1 MLLPATHTRP
11 TGRFALSFTR
21 CPFCEHPNLA
31 EGKFCS
37 ECGGALHLAP
47 CPKCGAVNQV
57 TSSVCYQCRS
67 PLQGRGVAA
76 PAPSLPTDLSDL
88 LPDSISGTVV
98 PESLPVAVVRE
109 SSPRR
114 RSRAIIG
121 TVVVVAIAALG
132 YNVYRQRSLINEP
145 PPQAAGSEATDRA
158 AAAGVV
164 RRDAAVGAPNSPSR
178 VAPARAATL
187 PVTSLAAPAH
197 ATVDQPRTD
206 PQPAESQRAKAAVP
220 AAARPQAVSAGKAG
234 PFVPEACTEAGA
246 ALGLCVM
253 SPARK
258 KAAET
263 AAAVSTAIGRDPAT
277 GSRKSDGQEPARP
290 QECTEAVAALGLCPA
305 GITQGR
311 K

>member
-1 MLLPATHTRP
+1 MFP
-11 TGRFALSFTR
+11 TR
-21 CPFCEHPNLA
+21 CPFCEHSNPA
-31 EGKFCS
+31 GAKFCG
-37 ECGGALHLAP
+37 ECGGALHLVP
-47 CPKCGAVNQV
+47 CPSCGAVNQV
-57 TSSVCYQCRS
+57 TASACYQCRR
-67 PLQGRGVAA
+67 PLQGRGVTA

-88 LPDSISGTVV
+88 LPGSISGTAV

-109 SSPRR
+109 SLPRR
-114 RSRAIIG
+114 RSRAIVG
-121 TVVVVAIAALG
+121 TVIVVAIAALG
-132 YNVYRQRSLINEP
+132 YNTYRQRSLMDKP
-145 PPQAAGSEATDRA
+145 PPQAGSEASDRA

-164 RRDAAVGAPNSPSR
+164 RRDAPVGAPSSPSR
-178 VAPARAATL
+178 AAPASAATL
-187 PVTSLAAPAH
+187 PVTALAAPAH
-197 ATVDQPRTD
+197 ATVDQPRNS
-206 PQPAESQRAKAAVP
+206 PPPVESQRPRAAVP

-234 PFVPEACTEAGA
+234 PLVPEACTEAGA

-263 AAAVSTAIGRDPAT
+263 AAAVGTATARAPAT

-290 QECTEAVAALGLCPA
+290 QECTEAVAALGLCPP